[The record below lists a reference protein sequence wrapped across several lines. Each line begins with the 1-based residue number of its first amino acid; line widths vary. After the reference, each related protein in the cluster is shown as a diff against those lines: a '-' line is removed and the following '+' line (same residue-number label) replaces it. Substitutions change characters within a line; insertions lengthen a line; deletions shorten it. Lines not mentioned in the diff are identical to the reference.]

1 MKRGFKDIEH
11 KKYTAPQTARRKVD
25 GKWSYTKVGKRLRAF
40 TQRVRIRIASSFA
53 SRYMPYA
60 TEIEKTYVDHD
71 RLVTKLITEGEA
83 KPSNMAK
90 RKFFVHRPKP
100 ANNQEKNRARR
111 HSHVLKLGAAT
122 PGNKPEPAI
131 RINAAQVRANQAVLV
146 GMDPR
151 AIRSITRDG
160 RHRNRGDSVA
170 QHRRKARKAARRAKH
185 KRAA

>member
-1 MKRGFKDIEH
+1 MKRGFKNIEH
-11 KKYTAPQTARRKVD
+11 KKYTAPKGKRRKFVQRAPIRRLISLARRYVQFLSEAFVTYGAVDNFISQLIAHGGERPSDMARRK
-25 GKWSYTKVGKRLRAF
+25 F
-40 TQRVRIRIASSFA
+40 FA
-53 SRYMPYA
+53 
-60 TEIEKTYVDHD
+60 
-71 RLVTKLITEGEA
+71 
-83 KPSNMAK
+83 
-90 RKFFVHRPKP
+90 HRPKP

-131 RINAAQVRANQAVLV
+131 RINAAQVRANQLLI

-170 QHRRKARKAARRAKH
+170 QHRRKERKAARRAKH